1 MSNTHHTGTAHRTGT
16 ASEPPR
22 FRELLP
28 APGRTDVDLAEAYAY
43 PPVLDRP
50 WVRANMVASAD
61 GGAVGPSGRSRDLSS
76 ASDRRVMGVLRG
88 LCDVVVVGASTA
100 RQEGYRPVR
109 PREVWADLRAGRP
122 ATPRIAVVSR
132 SLEVDEE
139 LLTTAPED
147 ARTIVFTVGSA
158 PAARR
163 EFVAAHADLV
173 VVDGVSVGPEHIL
186 NALSERGLYRVLTE
200 GGPHLLAEF
209 VAAGLLDELCLTVS
223 PHLLGSG
230 SPRIVTGGPGTPGA
244 PEHGSAK
251 STPVRMAH
259 LLEAEGNLFT
269 RYLREGDTPR
279 EGAP

>member
-1 MSNTHHTGTAHRTGT
+1 MAN
-16 ASEPPR
+16 

-43 PPVLDRP
+43 PPALRRP

-76 ASDRRVMGVLRG
+76 DPDRRVMGLLRG
-88 LCDVVVVGASTA
+88 LCDVVVVGAATA
-100 RQEGYRPVR
+100 RKEGYRPVR
-109 PREVWADLRAGRP
+109 PREVWSKLRAGRP

-132 SLEVDEE
+132 SLEIDDE

-147 ARTIVFTVGSA
+147 ARTIVFTVAAS
-158 PAARR
+158 PAERR
-163 EFVAAHADLV
+163 SFVAEHADLV
-173 VVDGVSVGPEHIL
+173 VVDGVSVGPGHIV

-209 VAAGLLDELCLTVS
+209 VGAGLLDELCLTVS

-230 SPRIVTGGPGTPGA
+230 SPRIVAGGPGAPGA
-244 PEHGSAK
+244 PEHVPAK

-269 RYLREGDTPR
+269 RYLRE
-279 EGAP
+279 